1 VILFKFKKL
10 LHDQFGGASIGQI
23 IMVVIT
29 VVIAL
34 ALTPIVTSSVNDAAN
49 DTSGAAATVI
59 NLVPLFYVVGI
70 LLTALV
76 WVVSEARKAGG

>member
-1 VILFKFKKL
+1 VA
-10 LHDQFGGASIGQI
+10 DIGKI
-23 IMVVIT
+23 IMTVIT

-76 WVVSEARKAGG
+76 WVVYEARKAGGSG